1 MSMILND
8 FKKILSTRILTL
20 GEFVKFANQLE
31 QAGYILSVTTSKD
44 GVRFLVEEPNL
55 IQLVQRIIVTITK
68 KRLKLTRWQEYVFR
82 QAVHYN
88 FKPTQSSNFDKPLW
102 VKRAI
107 QFKTKRATPYNAD
120 YYNFK
125 QPNWVTRAI
134 QFPAKPYYTR
144 EAVEHG

>member
-1 MSMILND
+1 MDD

-20 GEFVKFANQLE
+20 GDFAEFAKQLE
-31 QAGYILSVTTSKD
+31 KAGYVLSITTSNK
-44 GVRFLVEEPNL
+44 GIRFLIEEPNL
-55 IQLVQRIIVTITK
+55 TQLVKRVIATLTQ

-88 FKPTQSSNFDKPLW
+88 FKPTQSSSFDKPLW
-102 VKRAI
+102 VKRALE
-107 QFKTKRATPYNAD
+107 FKPKRAMPHNAD

-134 QFPAKPYYTR
+134 RFHAKSYYTK

>member
-8 FKKILSTRILTL
+8 FKKILSTSSLSL
-20 GEFVKFANQLE
+20 SEFAEFAKQLE
-31 QAGYILSVTTSKD
+31 KAGYILSVTTSKD

-88 FKPTQSSNFDKPLW
+88 FKPTQSSSFDKPLW
-102 VKRAI
+102 VKRAL
-107 QFKTKRATPYNAD
+107 QFKPKKEMPYNAD
-120 YYNFK
+120 FK
-125 QPNWVTRAI
+125 QPNWIIRALE
-134 QFPAKPYYTR
+134 FPAKSYYSR